1 MIEINEDDY
10 LTIRSQAI
18 LEAEEFLS
26 MEFAGPRFALITNTL
41 LSCFSRR
48 LFREIGVKLNFGEE
62 AQK

>member
-1 MIEINEDDY
+1 MIEINEIDF
-10 LTIRSQAI
+10 LRIRREAI

-48 LFREIGVKLNFGEE
+48 LFSEIGGKLNFGEE